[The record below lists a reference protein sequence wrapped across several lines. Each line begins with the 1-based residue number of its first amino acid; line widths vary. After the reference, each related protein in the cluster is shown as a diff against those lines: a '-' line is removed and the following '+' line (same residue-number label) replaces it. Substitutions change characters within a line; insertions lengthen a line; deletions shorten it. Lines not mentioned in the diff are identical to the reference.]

1 MRCSRCPGDDAW
13 PETST
18 QRAFYES
25 YIQTSLRR
33 AEADELRQAIS
44 AKTAECEQLAR
55 DLQAAQQ
62 AEQQAHQQAQQAQQ
76 QAQQAQQQA
85 QQQAWMP
92 GPTPRPAA
100 TMAPIP
106 APGAPGLYGPFP
118 VPGVPGAVNGP
129 AGYQPP
135 VSMAQ
140 GYPMPTAGPQPR
152 LPPPVSRPAPE
163 WQEVRVPDG
172 RVYYY
177 NANTGEKTWVRPY

>member
-1 MRCSRCPGDDAW
+1 M
-13 PETST
+13 
-18 QRAFYES
+18 
-25 YIQTSLRR
+25 
-33 AEADELRQAIS
+33 
-44 AKTAECEQLAR
+44 
-55 DLQAAQQ
+55 
-62 AEQQAHQQAQQAQQ
+62 
-76 QAQQAQQQA
+76 
-85 QQQAWMP
+85 
-92 GPTPRPAA
+92 
-100 TMAPIP
+100 
-106 APGAPGLYGPFP
+106 YGPFP